1 MENANE
7 TKISPRIVL
16 VGSAMVA
23 LAALAIIMKSFGQQ
37 SVLFLV
43 YALMVSFALIH
54 GSMRYGVLRMS
65 LFTVLILVISWSY
78 ETLSI
83 KTGFPFGHY
92 HYSEHFYGPWVGV
105 VPFMIMPAY
114 FAMGYMSWTI
124 GHILLD
130 KWDTAIEGWDLILL
144 PAVASFIMVMWD
156 MCFDPVASTIQG
168 HYIWHEGGSYFGV
181 PFSNYLG
188 WYLCVFTFY
197 FVFSLIIHQTGSQTN
212 TIIKNRAFWI
222 LPVFMYLTRC
232 IEYVINVFTVETTE
246 IMAKDGH
253 VWWSGDI
260 TNSMLL
266 VALYTMIF
274 TGFYSITRILR
285 SRDLKCRS

>member
-1 MENANE
+1 MRDALELN
-7 TKISPRIVL
+7 ISPRTALI
-16 VGSAMVA
+16 GSLFVAM
-23 LAALAIIMKSFGQQ
+23 AAIAIIMKSFGQQ

-54 GSMRYGVLRMS
+54 GSMRYGVMRMAI
-65 LFTVLILVISWSY
+65 FTVLILVISWSY
-78 ETLSI
+78 ETMSI
-83 KTGFPFGHY
+83 MTGFPFGHY
-92 HYSEHFYGPWVGV
+92 HYSENFYGPWVGV

-130 KWDTAIEGWDLILL
+130 KRNSAINGWDIIVL
-144 PAVASFIMVMWD
+144 PAVASFVMVMWD
-156 MCFDPVASTIQG
+156 MCFDPHASTIHG
-168 HYIWHEGGSYFGV
+168 HYVWHEGGTYFGV

-197 FVFSLIIHQTGSQTN
+197 FIFSLIINRTSN
-212 TIIKNRAFWI
+212 TKDVTVRNKAFWI
-222 LPVFMYLTRC
+222 LPVLLYLTRC
-232 IEYVINVFTVETTE
+232 IEYVINVFTVESVQIT
-246 IMAKDGH
+246 ANDGH
-253 VWWSGDI
+253 TWWTGDI

-274 TGFYSITRILR
+274 VGSYAILRILR
-285 SRDLKCRS
+285 SPDLRH